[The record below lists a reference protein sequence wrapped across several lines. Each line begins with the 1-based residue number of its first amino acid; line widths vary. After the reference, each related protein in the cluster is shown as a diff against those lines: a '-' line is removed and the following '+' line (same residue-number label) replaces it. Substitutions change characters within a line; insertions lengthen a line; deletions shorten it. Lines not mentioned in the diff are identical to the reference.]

1 MMCYREKS
9 QVRYDILMR
18 STFFQTNKSDPSH
31 FFQRII
37 SFRTKNIMI
46 PKKFQESHNLWIQQ
60 TFCNIHAET
69 PYQSVRCI

>member
-31 FFQRII
+31 FFQRIRLL
-37 SFRTKNIMI
+37 SY
-46 PKKFQESHNLWIQQ
+46 
-60 TFCNIHAET
+60 TFPSKLRLENYT
-69 PYQSVRCI
+69 FP